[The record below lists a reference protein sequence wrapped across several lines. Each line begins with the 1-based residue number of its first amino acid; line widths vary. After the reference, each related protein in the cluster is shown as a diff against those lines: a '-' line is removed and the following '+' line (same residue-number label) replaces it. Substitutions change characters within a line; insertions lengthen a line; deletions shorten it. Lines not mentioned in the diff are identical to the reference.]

1 MALLTLDMTS
11 WISAWRK
18 DTKLFEWVTLLTE
31 IGFSGVTSFCYV
43 CGATLAG
50 AAGAVGIVGASGYS
64 TSVPKD
70 LLWAVAVGAGM
81 LRAAVM
87 MSVLWR
93 NSPLTK
99 GTTVALPG
107 EEAKTEIM
115 TSSQVLTK

>member
-1 MALLTLDMTS
+1 MSLITLDMTS
-11 WISAWRK
+11 WISAWRR

-31 IGFSGVTSFCYV
+31 IAFSGVTSFCYV

-64 TSVPKD
+64 TSIPRD
-70 LLWAVAVGAGM
+70 LLWPVAIGAGM
-81 LRAAVM
+81 LRAAVI
-87 MSVLWR
+87 MSSLWR

-107 EEAKTEIM
+107 EEAATEIK
-115 TSSQVLTK
+115 TPTQVITK

>member
-1 MALLTLDMTS
+1 MSLITLDMTS
-11 WISAWRK
+11 WISAWRR

-70 LLWAVAVGAGM
+70 LLWPVAVGAGM

-107 EEAKTEIM
+107 EEAKTEIG
-115 TSSQVLTK
+115 TSTQVLTK